1 MSELEVKNLA
11 YSYKKKKVLEDICLE
26 IRAGQFVGILG
37 PNGSGKTTLLNNIN
51 RWLKPQKG
59 VIFIEGQNIERM
71 STKVLAQNIATVPQ
85 ETSLDL
91 GFTVEEIVMMG
102 RNPYLRTFER
112 ENSEDLAVVES
123 CMKSVGIWELRD
135 RLISELSGGEKQR
148 VLIARALAQQ
158 PKVLLLDEPI
168 SHLDINY
175 KWEILELL
183 KKLSRNLKIIVIAVL
198 HDINLASIF
207 CDKLIL
213 LKNGKIFKVG
223 SPHEVLTEENLKE
236 VFNVNLKITT
246 GTYGLPMIIFP
257 QPLEKFQKA
266 KQFHSIHVI
275 CGGGAGEKVLYY
287 LQRKGYKVSTGVLN
301 IGDTDWKAAKELGV
315 DVVEDPPFSPISEEK
330 SKVNRFCIDNS
341 DAVVLCNIPFGY
353 GNLKN
358 LITLKDAVLEG
369 NKRTFVLDETPI
381 EKRDYTNGL
390 AEKIYRQIL
399 TKAVIF
405 RSFDELLD
413 FF

>member
-1 MSELEVKNLA
+1 MSGLEVKNLA
-11 YSYKKKKVLEDICLE
+11 YSYKKRKILEDICVE
-26 IRAGQFVGILG
+26 INLGEFVGILG

-59 VIFIEGQNIERM
+59 SIFIEGQKIEHM
-71 STKVLAQNIATVPQ
+71 STKILAQNVATVPQ

-112 ENSEDLAVVES
+112 ESPEDRAIVEK
-123 CMKSVGIWELRD
+123 CMKSVGIWDLKD
-135 RLISELSGGEKQR
+135 RFIGELSGGEKQR

-175 KWEILELL
+175 KWEILDLL
-183 KKLSRNLKIIVIAVL
+183 KSLSRNLKIIVIAVL

-213 LKNGKIFKVG
+213 LKNGKIFKAG
-223 SPHEVLTEENLKE
+223 SPNEVITEQNLKE
-236 VFNVNLKITT
+236 VFNVNLKINA
-246 GTYGLPMIIFP
+246 GSCGRPMITFP
-257 QPLEKFQKA
+257 QPVEKLKKSREFQNL
-266 KQFHSIHVI
+266 HVI
-275 CGGGAGEKVLYY
+275 CGGGAGEKVIHY
-287 LQRKGYKVSTGVLN
+287 LLGKGYKISAGVLN
-301 IGDTDWKAAKELGV
+301 MGDTDWKAAKELGI
-315 DVVEDPPFSPISEEK
+315 DVVEEPPFSYISEEK
-330 SKVNRFCIDNS
+330 AKVNRFYIDKA
-341 DAVVLCNIPFGY
+341 DAVILCNVPFGY

-358 LITLKDAVLEG
+358 LITLKDAVLGG
-369 NKRTFVLDETPI
+369 NKKTFVLDETPI
-381 EKRDYTNGL
+381 EQRDYTKGL
-390 AEKIYRQIL
+390 AEKVYRQIL

>member
-11 YSYKKKKVLEDICLE
+11 YSYKKRKVLEDICLE
-26 IRAGQFVGILG
+26 ISAGQFIGILG

-59 VIFIEGQNIERM
+59 MIFIEGQNIEHM
-71 STKVLAQNIATVPQ
+71 STKILAQNVATVPQ

-91 GFTVEEIVMMG
+91 GFTVEEVVMMG

-112 ENSEDLAVVES
+112 ESSEDLAVVES
-123 CMKSVGIWELRD
+123 CMKSVGIWELKD
-135 RLISELSGGEKQR
+135 RLIGELSGGEKQR

-183 KKLSRNLKIIVIAVL
+183 RKLSRNLEIIVIAAL

-207 CDKLIL
+207 CDKLVL

-236 VFNVNLKITT
+236 VFNVNLKIRT
-246 GTYGLPMIIFP
+246 GSYGRPIITFP
-257 QPLEKFQKA
+257 QPVEKLQKA
-266 KQFHSIHVI
+266 REFNGIHVV
-275 CGGGAGEKVLYY
+275 CGGGAGEKVLHY
-287 LQRKGYKVSTGVLN
+287 LQGKGYKISAGVLN
-301 IGDTDWKAAKELGV
+301 VGDTDWKAAKELGI

-330 SKVNRFCIDNS
+330 AKVNRYCIDKA

-369 NKRTFVLDETPI
+369 NKKTFVLDETPI
-381 EKRDYTNGL
+381 EQRDYTNGL

>member
-11 YSYKKKKVLEDICLE
+11 YSYKRRKVLEDICLE
-26 IRAGQFVGILG
+26 INGGQFIGVLG

-59 VIFIEGQNIERM
+59 MIFIEGQNIENM
-71 STKVLAQNIATVPQ
+71 STKILAQNVATVPQ

-102 RNPYLRTFER
+102 RNPYLRIFER
-112 ENSEDLAVVES
+112 ESSEDLAVVES
-123 CMKSVGIWELRD
+123 SMKSVGIWELKD
-135 RLISELSGGEKQR
+135 RLIGELSGGEKQR

-183 KKLSRNLKIIVIAVL
+183 RKLSRNLEIIVIAAL

-207 CDKLIL
+207 CDKLVL

-236 VFNVNLKITT
+236 VFNVNLKIRT
-246 GTYGLPMIIFP
+246 GSYGRPIITFP
-257 QPLEKFQKA
+257 QPVEKLQKA
-266 KQFHSIHVI
+266 REFNGIHVV
-275 CGGGAGEKVLYY
+275 CGGGAGEKVLHY
-287 LQRKGYKVSTGVLN
+287 LQGKGYKISAGVLN
-301 IGDTDWKAAKELGV
+301 VGDTDWKAAKELGIE
-315 DVVEDPPFSPISEEK
+315 VVEDPPFSPISEEK
-330 SKVNRFCIDNS
+330 AKVNRFCIDKA
-341 DAVVLCNIPFGY
+341 DAVVLCNIPVGY

-369 NKRTFVLDETPI
+369 NKKTFVLDETPI
-381 EKRDYTNGL
+381 EQRDYTNGL
-390 AEKIYRQIL
+390 AEKVYRQIL
-399 TKAVIF
+399 TKAVVF